1 MKQKYLSLLLIFN
14 CIVFF
19 GQNKSLEISGSNYFN
34 INHAGVGHFDLNDNS
49 FTIEYDFYLN
59 ELTAYNARLNSFD
72 HFSNSLVAKPISFFI
87 NNSGA
92 SILKLGNGVS
102 EETIPNTPLF
112 NAGQWYHIAI
122 VVINNGTKNVKMY
135 VNGVQTVDYN
145 FSNTLSIENSPFL
158 TLGGVGFVSST
169 NVGNAKFD
177 NVRVWSVA
185 RNASEIVNNYNT
197 CLNNSETGLVVNFT
211 FDGFNYK
218 VIKNTALVSYTRI
231 GEIAGAYTFSQGT
244 GCTIS
249 SPFAPI
255 TVTGDYAGIY
265 YYVDTVN
272 GKPHYKTD
280 NITCNDFTAESPCDN
295 YGSGNYFKEIV
306 WDNNSNTWVLR
317 YFPCVWLFTNCAN
330 VDDPATTTLAT
341 NITNTSFAPCTGW
354 VFSNSNANSTFSSP
368 DCPALNNDIFDLNT
382 ELILYP
388 NPANNEVALELDDS
402 NEVKLE
408 ILDINGRVLKLQTL
422 DVSQNKVDVS
432 QLPAGIYLF
441 RVSSIK
447 GTVTR
452 KVVKQ

>member
-1 MKQKYLSLLLIFN
+1 MKQKYFFILLFFKCLIS
-14 CIVFF
+14 F
-19 GQNKSLEISGSNYFN
+19 GQNNALEIGGSNYFN
-34 INHAGVGHFDLNDNS
+34 ISHAGLGNFSLNVNS

-59 ELTAYNARLNSFD
+59 ELTANNARISSLD
-72 HFSNSLVAKPISFFI
+72 RYTNSLVADPINFFI

-92 SILKLGNGVS
+92 SILTLGNGVS
-102 EETIPNTPLF
+102 EEIVPSTPSF

-122 VVINNGTKNVKMY
+122 VVVNNGTKNVKLY
-135 VNGVQTVDYN
+135 VNGVQSVDYN
-145 FSNTLSIENSPFL
+145 FSNALNTQNYPLIA
-158 TLGGVGFVSST
+158 LGGVSFVSST
-169 NVGNAKFD
+169 NVGNAKYD

-185 RNASEIVNNYNT
+185 RNASEIANNYNT
-197 CLNNSETGLVVNFT
+197 CLNSNETGLVVNFT
-211 FDGFNYK
+211 FDGFNYRS
-218 VIKNTALVSYTRI
+218 IKNTSISYPRF
-231 GEIAGAYTFSQGT
+231 GEIVGAYAFSQGT
-244 GCTIS
+244 GCTIA

-255 TVTGDYAGIY
+255 TITGDYAGIY

-280 NITCNDFTAESPCDN
+280 NLLCEDFISEPPCDN
-295 YGSGNYFKEIV
+295 YGSGKYFKEIV
-306 WDNNSNTWVLR
+306 WDNVNNNWVLR
-317 YFPCVWLFTNCAN
+317 YIPCVWLFTNCAY
-330 VDDPATTTLAT
+330 VDDPASTTLAT

-354 VFSNSNANSTFSSP
+354 VFSDSNANSTFSSP
-368 DCPALNNDIFDLNT
+368 DCPALNNDVFDLNT

-388 NPANNEVALELDDS
+388 NPANNEVALQLDDS
-402 NEVKLE
+402 NEAKLE